1 MSDKDGKTEKPSPK
15 KLKDARKKGELVKSP
30 DLVSATSFLIFSVLF
45 IPLWQFVMTQ
55 CMGLIHSQLSTQYD
69 YGVLENNLGAI
80 GVQSILTFF
89 WIVSPFLAIAF
100 FSAWL
105 SNLLQVG
112 FLFTGSPLK
121 PSFKKLNPISGF
133 KNLFNKK
140 ALFTLIK
147 NIGKLV
153 LVFIITLQEI
163 SSVLASFFNAG
174 FVGIEALPMFVLDFL
189 KTLSLKISMI
199 LFVLGILDYV
209 VQWFSFRK
217 KMKMTKQEVKDEF
230 KQQEG
235 DQLIK
240 SQRKSKY
247 MQLISGMMN
256 QVQDATVVVTN
267 PTHLAIAITYDKENN
282 GAPTVV
288 AKGADFMAQKIREEA
303 KANNVPI
310 LENKPVARSLYKTT
324 EIGEPIPVDMYEA
337 VAEILAFVYQ
347 MNEQSK
353 NKI

>member
-1 MSDKDGKTEKPSPK
+1 
-15 KLKDARKKGELVKSP
+15 
-30 DLVSATSFLIFSVLF
+30 
-45 IPLWQFVMTQ
+45 
-55 CMGLIHSQLSTQYD
+55 
-69 YGVLENNLGAI
+69 
-80 GVQSILTFF
+80 QSILTFF